1 MHLHPKVPRLRSM
14 AVLAMSIGLGSVAS
28 FALVTDASAHAD
40 IVSGSAV
47 CQTNGTYTITW
58 TVQNDWNLSETVA
71 LVSNTAGGVFT
82 GVPVSVLAS
91 GNGSGGAGHTPYA
104 SNTFTETGVPGS
116 TTTASVTVKGTWSDK
131 ATATN
136 SGNASLRGT
145 CVSPSP
151 SPSPSPTITPTPT
164 PTITP
169 TPTPTITPT
178 PTPTITPTPSN
189 SIPPPPPGNVLPAV
203 PTLTQ
208 GACVSGTETS
218 AFYTIP
224 GITGVT
230 YQANGVAAAVGTHTV
245 AFGSTTTVTAAPTG
259 GYTFPAATVTS
270 WTLVANA
277 ALPSCATPS
286 PSVLG
291 ITFNQPPPAKTP
303 PSATLPFTGMPLI
316 GTVVAGIG
324 LLLGGLL
331 LVGSSRRHR
340 NSQLTW
346 IDQQ

>member
-1 MHLHPKVPRLRSM
+1 M
-14 AVLAMSIGLGSVAS
+14 AVLAMSIGIGSVAS
-28 FALVTDASAHAD
+28 FALVTDASAHGD

-58 TVQNDWNLSETVA
+58 TLQNDWNLPETVA
-71 LVSNTAGGVFT
+71 LVSHTTSGVINGLPV
-82 GVPVSVLAS
+82 GVAAS
-91 GNGSGGAGHTPYA
+91 GNGSGGAGKTPYA
-104 SNTFTETGVPGS
+104 SSTFTETGVPGS

-131 ATATN
+131 ATAVD

-151 SPSPSPTITPTPT
+151 TPTPTPTITPTPT

-189 SIPPPPPGNVLPAV
+189 SIPPPPPVTVLPAV
-203 PTLTQ
+203 PTITQ
-208 GACVSGTETS
+208 GTCVAGTETS

-224 GITGVT
+224 GISGVT
-230 YQANGVAAAVGTHTV
+230 YMANGVAASIGTHTV
-245 AFGSTTTVTAAPTG
+245 AFSSTTIVTAAASG

-291 ITFNQPPPAKTP
+291 ITFNQPPPAKSP

-316 GTVVAGIG
+316 GTVVAGLG
-324 LLLGGLL
+324 LLLGGVL